1 VNPALLFL
9 IVRSVRGRIVR
20 SLRMLRQPKYLVGI
34 LAFAAWIGFWMSN
47 AIVDLFNVEEGE
59 RTVEVQFG
67 GMERLHEVAAGA
79 LPGVHLLAAFLFA
92 VIFTVWWLVPWG
104 RVALSLRQSEI
115 HLLAPAPVKR
125 RDLIQYAILRS
136 QPGILFGCMILT
148 VFMGSGS
155 GAARLLWFLAM
166 WVMLTLWDLHSKG
179 RSLWIARQKEI
190 PAGAA
195 LRRRIWLYGFLLVY
209 WSVLAYGLSVL
220 AAGLM
225 TLSWPEWGDPESF
238 NDMVSF
244 LKEAASTYGPRARNG
259 ILGWALSPFL
269 WLTAPF
275 FSRPTLTLAGLA
287 GFLRL
292 LLLPL
297 LLLVVH
303 NEWVVRSQVRFEEA
317 ALAHDRRRVE
327 KEDARSRFWKTPL
340 RRRKQAPFRLAPQG
354 PPEMA
359 IYWKNLLMA
368 RRTSLRA
375 TVLLGLAV
383 ALLVGALPA
392 LLGAPRFFFIVIMMS
407 GIGLPLFMPLLA
419 GQHYRNDLRTD
430 LLSAELLRPLPIPGW
445 KLIAA
450 EVAGPATTSILGA
463 AFGVALLVALD
474 LGAALA
480 RAGITFRPV
489 DGSYLTPSYVMEQA
503 GLAQPFWLPL
513 FLLGAVQVV
522 AAAAVLSSTLQNLT
536 VLLFPGWVHLG
547 MEKMK
552 GAASFGQNLV
562 VFSILS
568 LGMLV
573 CTLPG
578 ALMVGLTL
586 LAQWFWG
593 IPVVAWEL
601 PLLGSLGAAPM
612 LVVAAFLMRAGG
624 GLWDRLDPSREIL
637 SGAS

>member
-1 VNPALLFL
+1 
-9 IVRSVRGRIVR
+9 
-20 SLRMLRQPKYLVGI
+20 
-34 LAFAAWIGFWMSN
+34 MSN
-47 AIVDLFNVEEGE
+47 AIFDFFAAEEGE

-67 GMERLHEVAAGA
+67 GMDQLHDIAADV

-92 VIFTVWWLVPWG
+92 VLFTVWWLVPWG

-148 VFMGSGS
+148 IFMGSGR

-166 WVMLTLWDLHSKG
+166 WVVLTLWDLHSKG

-190 PAGAA
+190 PTGAA
-195 LRRRIWLYGFLLVY
+195 RRRIQLYAVLLAY
-209 WSVLAYGLSVL
+209 WIVLAYGISSLASDLS
-220 AAGLM
+220 
-225 TLSWPEWGDPESF
+225 TLSWPEVGEVAPFIRD
-238 NDMVSF
+238 V
-244 LKEAASTYGPRARNG
+244 AITYGPQARNG

-269 WLTAPF
+269 WFTAPF
-275 FSRPTLTLAGLA
+275 FSHPTLTVAGLI

-292 LLLPL
+292 LVFPL
-297 LLLVVH
+297 LLLVLH
-303 NEWVVRSQVRFEEA
+303 NEWVVRSQVKFEEA

-327 KEDARSRFWKTPL
+327 KGDARSRFWKTPL
-340 RRRKQAPFRLAPQG
+340 RRRKQSPFRLAPHG
-354 PPEMA
+354 PPEVA

-368 RRTSLRA
+368 RRTSLRRTA
-375 TVLLGLAV
+375 AFGLAV
-383 ALLVGALPA
+383 ALLAGVLPA
-392 LLGAPRFFFIVIMMS
+392 LLGAPTFAFLIIMMS

-430 LLSAELLRPLPIPGW
+430 LLSAELLRSLPIPGW
-445 KLIAA
+445 KLVAA
-450 EVAGPATTSILGA
+450 EVAGPATTAILGA
-463 AFGVALLVALD
+463 ALGVAILLALD

-480 RAGITFRPV
+480 GAGMTFGSTS
-489 DGSYLTPSYVMEQA
+489 GSYLTPSYMMQQA
-503 GLAQPFWLPL
+503 GLAQPFFIPL
-513 FLLGAVQVV
+513 FLLGALQVA

-536 VLLFPGWVHLG
+536 VLMFPGWVHLG

-578 ALMVGLTL
+578 ALMVGLIL

-593 IPVVAWEL
+593 IPLVAWEL
-601 PLLGSLGAAPM
+601 PLLGTLGAAPM
-612 LVVAAFLMRAGG
+612 LVVSIFLLRAGG
-624 GLWDRLDPSREIL
+624 ALWDRLDPSQEIL
-637 SGAS
+637 SGAG